1 MEYTLSFT
9 AFIQPKCGLLQY
21 AEARKVHYI
30 REKSLMLAGS
40 LVARYHQS
48 TAAVK
53 RDTLESHA
61 FYKISRFRQRYK

>member
-9 AFIQPKCGLLQY
+9 AITQPKCGLLQY
-21 AEARKVHYI
+21 AEVRKVYYI

-40 LVARYHQS
+40 LVARYQQS

-53 RDTLESHA
+53 HDTLESLA